1 MEIKKL
7 AIDRA
12 LWGKNALLRKKDPTD
27 PDEGKM
33 CCLGHLGRA
42 CGISTKSLVGR
53 AMPGKD
59 IIAHRKY
66 PAAFL
71 AKPTKVKYRN
81 SNGNVEEDSVADR
94 AAEINDSDRRPA
106 IKERMLITLFK
117 KANITLSF
125 TGKTK

>member
-7 AIDRA
+7 VIDRA
-12 LWGKNALLRKKDPTD
+12 LWGKGALLREKNAGD
-27 PDEGKM
+27 PDAGKM

-53 AMPGKD
+53 GMPSRD
-59 IIAHRKY
+59 ITAHRKY

-71 AKPTKVKYRN
+71 AKPIRVKYRN
-81 SNGNVEEDSVADR
+81 YSNIDEADIAPL

-106 IKERMLITLFK
+106 TKERMLVTLFK
-117 KANITLSF
+117 KANITFSF
-125 TGKTK
+125 TGKAK